1 MGEWTDDQLKLQLEL
16 VRRQLSAR
24 GLSENSVESIDKGSP
39 KQPEEG
45 LSTFPNEDSLFE
57 SPEKVDDGS
66 PVSSLTSWGDFDET

>member
-1 MGEWTDDQLKLQLEL
+1 MGEWTDDQLEL
-16 VRRQLSAR
+16 VLRQMIAR
-24 GLSENSVESIDKGSP
+24 GFLENSAESADEGSP